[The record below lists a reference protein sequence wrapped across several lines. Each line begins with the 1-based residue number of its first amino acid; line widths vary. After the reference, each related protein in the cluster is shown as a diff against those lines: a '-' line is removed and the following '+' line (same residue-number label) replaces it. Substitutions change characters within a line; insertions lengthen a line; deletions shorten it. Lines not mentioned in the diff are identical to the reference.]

1 MKELH
6 QVAIGSKNI
15 QTEQVLMTDCSP
27 SNQDEM
33 VSHFSQK
40 KRLEHGQPDA
50 CNGFGVITP
59 STNQKTPS
67 PGYS

>member
-1 MKELH
+1 MKEIH

-15 QTEQVLMTDCSP
+15 QADQVMMTDSSP

-40 KRLEHGQPDA
+40 KRLEHGQPDG

-67 PGYS
+67 PGCS